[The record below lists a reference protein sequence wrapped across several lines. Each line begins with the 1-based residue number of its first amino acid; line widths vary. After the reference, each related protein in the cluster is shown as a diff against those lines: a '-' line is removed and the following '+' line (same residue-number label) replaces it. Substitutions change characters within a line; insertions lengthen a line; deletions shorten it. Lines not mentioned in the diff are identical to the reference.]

1 MQICLA
7 GLSHKTAAL
16 DVREKIAVAPE
27 DYGRFLAE
35 VAALPAI
42 VEVAVVSTCNRTE
55 LYCAAH
61 SYHAGRRSLELALAD
76 RARQAGVELG
86 EAVYHQHGA
95 AAARHLFRVAASLD
109 SLVVGEPQILGQVK
123 EAYRAAQET
132 GRTGIVLDRLFPHA
146 LETGKRVRTETA
158 IGAYAV
164 SISSA
169 AVELAKKIFGALE
182 GRHALVVGAGEMAE
196 LSLRHLFESGVRDIT
211 IVNRTVQAA
220 ETLAAPFHAK
230 ASGLDGLGK
239 ALAGADIVIAQATS
253 PEPLVHRAEVER
265 AMRER
270 KNRPVFLIDIAVP
283 RNVEPEAGH
292 LYNVFLYDLDD
303 LGRVVEGNLAR
314 RSREAEHAEAIVE
327 HETARFLKWWEGR
340 DTVPTI
346 LALRA
351 KLEGLRDEETARLLA
366 RLDHLPE
373 SDRRQIEHFARQLVQ
388 KILHDPTSQ
397 IRNAGEAE
405 RCSALA
411 AGLRYLFRL
420 EEEEAATAAQG
431 SRDPQAFEDESPGQA
446 RPSS

>member
-123 EAYRAAQET
+123 DAYRAALET
-132 GRTGIVLDRLFPHA
+132 GRSGIVLDRLFSHA

-169 AVELAKKIFGALE
+169 AVELAKKIFGALD

-196 LSLRHLFESGVRDIT
+196 LSLRHLHEAGVRDIV
-211 IVNRTVQAA
+211 IANRTKESA
-220 ETLAAPFHAK
+220 EALAAGFPAR
-230 ASGLDGLGK
+230 AVSLEEIPAALGQS
-239 ALAGADIVIAQATS
+239 DIVITQAQS
-253 PEPLVHRAEVER
+253 PEPLLRRPVLER

-270 KNRPVFLIDIAVP
+270 KNRPVFVIDIAVP
-283 RNVEPEAGH
+283 RNVDPEVGH

-314 RSREAEHAEAIVE
+314 RSREAEHAEAIVD
-327 HETARFLKWWEGR
+327 HETARFVKWWEGLEV
-340 DTVPTI
+340 VPTI
-346 LALRA
+346 VALRA
-351 KLEGLRDEETARLLA
+351 KLEGLRDQETQRLLA
-366 RLDHLPE
+366 KLEHLSE
-373 SDRRQIEHFARQLVQ
+373 ADRRQVELFAAQLVQ

-420 EEEEAATAAQG
+420 EDEPERAAVSPPEEPADEAEKAG
-431 SRDPQAFEDESPGQA
+431 
-446 RPSS
+446 PSS